1 MVTASNEILPVA
13 PVGLRSE
20 LLYALNACT
29 LSMVQHISESE
40 MERITEFAETP
51 VYERTPEQL
60 MPDSNSDD

>member
-1 MVTASNEILPVA
+1 
-13 PVGLRSE
+13 
-20 LLYALNACT
+20 
-29 LSMVQHISESE
+29 MVQHISESE